1 MTRALVS
8 AMLGSR
14 MVRDLVA
21 RLAAYGA
28 ALVLVAIAFGFLV
41 ATLHLALIKVVEP
54 PLAALLTSLVLGLL
68 AGLIVLSVRLRRRGR
83 VTRGALE
90 VDTLLLSVTDQVRRD
105 PWSAIVIA
113 AVIGALTEITRSSSS
128 RQPPT

>member
-21 RLAAYGA
+21 RLAAYGV

-68 AGLIVLSVRLRRRGR
+68 AGLIVISVRLRRRGR